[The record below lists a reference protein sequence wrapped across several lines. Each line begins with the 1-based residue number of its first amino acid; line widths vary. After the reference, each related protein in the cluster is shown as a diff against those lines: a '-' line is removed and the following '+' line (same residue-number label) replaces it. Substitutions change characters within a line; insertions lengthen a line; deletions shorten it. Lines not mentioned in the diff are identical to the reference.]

1 MDIAEQILRANSL
14 RASGLG
20 LRFDRVALSLLAD
33 LRAFAEAAAP
43 AGVTVLATVTAPIRL
58 PARTV
63 AELKREIGELLFA
76 GSPRED
82 WCGVV
87 HGNAIRLRPLA
98 IEADLKFV
106 GFVHNPSSPSAALL
120 DLAERWL
127 REQA

>member
-33 LRAFAEAAAP
+33 LRAFAEAEAP
-43 AGVTVLATVTAPIRL
+43 AGVSVLATVTAPIRL

-63 AELKREIGELLFA
+63 AELKREIGELLSA